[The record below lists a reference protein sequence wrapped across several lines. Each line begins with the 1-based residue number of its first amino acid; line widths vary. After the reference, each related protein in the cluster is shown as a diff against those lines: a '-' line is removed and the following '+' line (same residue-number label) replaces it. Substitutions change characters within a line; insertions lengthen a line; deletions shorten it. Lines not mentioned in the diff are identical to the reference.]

1 MSSNFGYIDIIL
13 LAMIA
18 GFIILRLRSILG
30 RKTGHEDKIYPRFS
44 EKKFEEFKNLQ
55 EVKFKKKNPNEL
67 EGEEKEKF
75 IKGAEIAYETIITA
89 FAKGDKKSLKGL
101 LTPRMATNFNQAI
114 SDREDK
120 GIKSELTFIGMKESN
135 LEKFEKV
142 QDNIFATV
150 KFVSDIISVKKDKS
164 NNVLEGNPDRI
175 KTVTDH
181 WKFSKKET
189 SNSPNW
195 YLAEILPKWK
205 KKILLHKKTKKIGAT
220 F

>member
-1 MSSNFGYIDIIL
+1 M
-13 LAMIA
+13 
-18 GFIILRLRSILG
+18 
-30 RKTGHEDKIYPRFS
+30 K
-44 EKKFEEFKNLQ
+44 Q
-55 EVKFKKKNPNEL
+55 EVLVIDDNFDIRSLISEILKYKNYSVRE
-67 EGEEKEKF
+67 
-75 IKGAEIAYETIITA
+75 AA
-89 FAKGDKKSLKGL
+89 
-101 LTPRMATNFNQAI
+101 NFNQAI

-205 KKILLHKKTKKIGAT
+205 KKILLHKKIKKIGAT

>member
-1 MSSNFGYIDIIL
+1 
-13 LAMIA
+13 
-18 GFIILRLRSILG
+18 
-30 RKTGHEDKIYPRFS
+30 
-44 EKKFEEFKNLQ
+44 
-55 EVKFKKKNPNEL
+55 
-67 EGEEKEKF
+67 
-75 IKGAEIAYETIITA
+75 
-89 FAKGDKKSLKGL
+89 
-101 LTPRMATNFNQAI
+101 MATNFNQAI

-181 WKFSKKET
+181 WKFSKKEK
-189 SNSPNW
+189 SSSPNW
-195 YLAEILPKWK
+195 YLAEILPK
-205 KKILLHKKTKKIGAT
+205 
-220 F
+220 

>member
-1 MSSNFGYIDIIL
+1 
-13 LAMIA
+13 
-18 GFIILRLRSILG
+18 
-30 RKTGHEDKIYPRFS
+30 
-44 EKKFEEFKNLQ
+44 
-55 EVKFKKKNPNEL
+55 
-67 EGEEKEKF
+67 
-75 IKGAEIAYETIITA
+75 
-89 FAKGDKKSLKGL
+89 
-101 LTPRMATNFNQAI
+101 MATNFNQAI

-150 KFVSDIISVKKDKS
+150 KFVSDIISVKRDKG

-195 YLAEILPKWK
+195 YLAEILPK
-205 KKILLHKKTKKIGAT
+205 
-220 F
+220 

>member
-44 EKKFEEFKNLQ
+44 EKKFEEFKKQ
-55 EVKFKKKNPNEL
+55 HDVKFEKKNSNAL
-67 EGEEKEKF
+67 EGKEKENF
-75 IKGAEIAYETIITA
+75 ISGAEIAYETIIIA

-135 LEKFEKV
+135 LEKFEKT
-142 QDNIFATV
+142 QGNIFATV
-150 KFVSDIISVKKDKS
+150 KFVSDIISVKKDKD

-195 YLAEILPKWK
+195 YLAEILPK
-205 KKILLHKKTKKIGAT
+205 
-220 F
+220 